1 MTALLALVDLAGYVA
16 LLLWGVHMVQS
27 GVERALGTDL
37 RRVLAVGLGTRPKA
51 FAAGLGV
58 TAILQSSTAT
68 GLIVSGFAAAGM
80 IDLVPAL
87 AAMLGANVGTTLI
100 VQVLTFNIMA
110 VVPILFLVGIVLF
123 RRAPTK
129 RIHDFGRV
137 AIGLG
142 LVLVALDR
150 MVAAV
155 LPLESLPAVRD
166 AITLVAGHPLP
177 AMIAA
182 ALFTWAAHSSVA
194 TVLLVGSLATA
205 GIVPI
210 DGALA
215 MVLGANLGTA
225 VNPMLESQGGRDP
238 SARRV
243 PVGNFLNRL
252 VACLLVLPLLPWL
265 TTLIEGMDPDADRRV
280 ANFHTVFNLVAA
292 AAFFPL
298 LGPFARLLE
307 RLFPAAPLPPDPAR
321 PQYLDE
327 AMLGVPSAAIEA
339 AGREAVR
346 VADAVGAML
355 SALPAAVGGDAA
367 AEKALAAHG
376 AVAAKLASAVRDY
389 LDRLDNVDLAPRD
402 RGRLIA
408 TLLFVGN
415 IDHAGETVTDAFGH
429 VQRRA
434 PARAAVAAEPAVA
447 EVAARLAAGTLS
459 AAAAFAAGA
468 GAPPSDV
475 AALEAEVGGAV
486 ERASEGQY
494 AALQSGQ
501 VLTAQVGAVVVD
513 VLRDLDRVAGFLV
526 TAVEDPM
533 ADGDSRDDEDA
544 PIGA

>member
-27 GVERALGTDL
+27 GVERALGADL
-37 RRVLAVGLGTRPKA
+37 RRVLAVGLGTRAKA
-51 FAAGLGV
+51 FASGLGV

-100 VQVLTFNIMA
+100 VQVLTFNVMA
-110 VVPILFLVGIVLF
+110 VVPILFLAGIVLF

-137 AIGLG
+137 SIGLG

-155 LPLESLPAVRD
+155 MPLESLPAVRE
-166 AITLVAGHPLP
+166 AIVFVAGHPVL
-177 AMIAA
+177 ALVAA

-225 VNPMLESQGGRDP
+225 VNPVLESQGGRDP

-252 VACLLVLPLLPWL
+252 VCCLVALPLLPLL
-265 TTLIEGMDPDADRRV
+265 TPLVEGLEPDADRRV
-280 ANFHTVFNLVAA
+280 ANFHTAFNLIAA
-292 AAFFPL
+292 AVFLPL
-298 LGPFARLLE
+298 LDPFARLLT
-307 RLFPAAPLPPDPAR
+307 RLFPARPTPPDPTE
-321 PQYLDE
+321 PQFLDA
-327 AMLGVPSAAIEA
+327 AMLGVPSVAIEA
-339 AGREAVR
+339 AGREAGR
-346 VADAVGAML
+346 VADAVAAML
-355 SALPAAVGGDAA
+355 AALPAAAAGDAA
-367 AEKALAAHG
+367 AEKAIARNG
-376 AVAAKLASAVRDY
+376 AVASKLSDAVRDY

-408 TLLFVGN
+408 TLVFVGN
-415 IDHAGETVTDAFGH
+415 VDHAGETVAEAFGH
-429 VQRRA
+429 VLRRA
-434 PARAAVAAEPAVA
+434 PARAALAAEPAVA
-447 EVAARLAAGTLS
+447 EIAARLAAGTQS
-459 AAAAFAAGA
+459 AAAAYAEGAAS
-468 GAPPSDV
+468 PPSDV
-475 AALEAEVGGAV
+475 AALEAEVGAAV
-486 ERASEGQY
+486 EKASEAHY
-494 AALQSGQ
+494 AALQAGQ
-501 VLTAQVGAVVVD
+501 ALPAQVSAVVVD

-526 TAVEDPM
+526 AAVEDPM
-533 ADGDSRDDEDA
+533 ADGANDEDGL
-544 PIGA
+544 IGA